1 MLNEQNI
8 PAELLPKA
16 RAWFDRQMQNLEQKH
31 GAKWPEHREWLIEY
45 LNADIRQHLVKRG
58 GNHG

>member
-8 PAELLPKA
+8 PVELLPKA

-31 GAKWPEHREWLIEY
+31 GAKWPEHRTWLVEY
-45 LNADIRQHLVKRG
+45 LNEEMKEYLAKREV
-58 GNHG
+58 NHG